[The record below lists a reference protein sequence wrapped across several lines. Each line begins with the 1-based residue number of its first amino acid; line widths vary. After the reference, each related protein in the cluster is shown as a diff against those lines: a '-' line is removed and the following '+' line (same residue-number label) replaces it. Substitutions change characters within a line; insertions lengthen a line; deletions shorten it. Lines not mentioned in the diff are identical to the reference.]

1 MSKLSSEN
9 KMQYYFP
16 ASVLIIVG
24 VSRRL
29 DSNIERKAASE
40 PKHREYKCGLVAT
53 VDQMRLGWNFAESVS
68 GQRGAR
74 TEMGT
79 VHGTLNT
86 RQA

>member
-1 MSKLSSEN
+1 MKST
-9 KMQYYFP
+9 
-16 ASVLIIVG
+16 SV
-24 VSRRL
+24 
-29 DSNIERKAASE
+29 
-40 PKHREYKCGLVAT
+40 GLVAT
-53 VDQMRLGWNFAESVS
+53 VDQMRLGWNFAEFVS